1 MFSWFSFSKKAT
13 KAPCLPR
20 KRSCVPLFLEAL
32 EDRKVPALLT
42 LGGSVYDDKNGNGLR
57 EAAEV
62 GLGGVAME
70 LRTSAGVLAA
80 TSVTSNDGGY
90 RFDRFNALPIQP
102 LSQRVEQVLAP
113 SKTNFLKNITIN
125 GFDSQLGTLER
136 VDVTLTSEGTAAFKV
151 ENQEEDLETIT
162 LTPKG
167 TFRLSVP
174 GLSPID
180 LAVKPNPLVI
190 NLGAYD
196 GKTDFTGGSGQS
208 PAPISLSAT
217 QSISFSTPDSLAAF
231 LKTQISMGV
240 SSKVTLST
248 EGPANQEVRAQSM
261 VGLKVLVVYHYRAIP
276 ALDPGTYTISQPI
289 QPVGFLNGAITQNNI
304 TPVPGSINQ
313 NSFQVTL
320 GTTSINTI
328 HFGELKPSTLS
339 GVVRML
345 PDTFSSASTA
355 GVGIAGILVSLRGKD
370 DIGQAVNVD
379 KSSNYDGTYS
389 FGDLRPGTY
398 SLTASAGKLL
408 GSDAQAG
415 TSGGTAGINSISQVP
430 LLPGSMAK
438 NYIFNE
444 IIPSALVGMAF
455 QDNNANGVFDG
466 ADTVLANLILTLTG
480 TDYKGNAIKVT
491 ANTDSYGEYGFG
503 TLLPGTY
510 SVTPALPTG
519 LIALGVKPGSQGGT
533 VEGASVT
540 KIRMGQDV
548 YAEGYDFPFVN
559 PAKISGYVFLDKN
572 NDGKRATPSQ
582 GMLSTL
588 SVDPGI
594 GSVVVNLSGTDSSGK
609 ALSLTTNSTAS
620 GLYSFPAVR
629 PGTYKIQIVTPFGFI
644 EGMAVTGSVGG
655 SAINANTISSLS
667 LTSGQNATDYNFGLI
682 KPTVISGFVGN
693 DLAGNK
699 RRDAND
705 PGIAGVVVI
714 LTGVDVHGKAI
725 TLQTKSDVNGNYSFG
740 TVAPGNYSLRLGQTP
755 VGWSAPVTTVG
766 TLGGKSVGQELTL
779 TVGQDLKGVGYN
791 FLMRSISLSKR
802 QFINGGK

>member
-1 MFSWFSFSKKAT
+1 
-13 KAPCLPR
+13 
-20 KRSCVPLFLEAL
+20 
-32 EDRKVPALLT
+32 
-42 LGGSVYDDKNGNGLR
+42 
-57 EAAEV
+57 
-62 GLGGVAME
+62 
-70 LRTSAGVLAA
+70 
-80 TSVTSNDGGY
+80 
-90 RFDRFNALPIQP
+90 
-102 LSQRVEQVLAP
+102 
-113 SKTNFLKNITIN
+113 
-125 GFDSQLGTLER
+125 
-136 VDVTLTSEGTAAFKV
+136 
-151 ENQEEDLETIT
+151 
-162 LTPKG
+162 
-167 TFRLSVP
+167 
-174 GLSPID
+174 
-180 LAVKPNPLVI
+180 
-190 NLGAYD
+190 
-196 GKTDFTGGSGQS
+196 
-208 PAPISLSAT
+208 
-217 QSISFSTPDSLAAF
+217 
-231 LKTQISMGV
+231 
-240 SSKVTLST
+240 
-248 EGPANQEVRAQSM
+248 
-261 VGLKVLVVYHYRAIP
+261 
-276 ALDPGTYTISQPI
+276 
-289 QPVGFLNGAITQNNI
+289 
-304 TPVPGSINQ
+304 
-313 NSFQVTL
+313 
-320 GTTSINTI
+320 
-328 HFGELKPSTLS
+328 
-339 GVVRML
+339 ML

-430 LLPGSMAK
+430 LLPGSIAK

-572 NDGKRATPSQ
+572 NDGMRATPSQ
-582 GMLSTL
+582 GMVNTL

-629 PGTYKIQIVTPFGFI
+629 PGTYKIQIVTPSGFI

-699 RRDAND
+699 RRDTND

-802 QFINGGK
+802 QFVNGVK